1 VLPAPEADLAP
12 RFSAIKLAGSR
23 ARISMEFMLVDTS
36 CGEGMAV
43 RTTMVSGASRAA
55 APRRCAIVSR
65 HELADSLAMRPSV
78 YIGMTAD
85 ILHHGHTNII
95 ARGRELGD
103 VTIGLLTDAAVA
115 GHKRLPLL
123 KWEHRKQI
131 LENISGVARVVP
143 QETWDYAPNIR
154 KYRPDV
160 MVHGTD
166 WLQGPLAPYRERALA
181 ALSEYGGRLVETP
194 YTPGVSS
201 SDIAQRQQALG
212 TTPDLRR
219 ATLRRLLQAKP
230 ISRFIEA
237 HSPISAMIA
246 EHSRVEVGDRVRE
259 FDGFW
264 SSSLTDSTLRGKP
277 DIEALEIN
285 SRLTGINEIFEVTT
299 KPLIMDADT
308 GGKLEH
314 FELHVRSMER
324 LGVSAAIIEDKTG
337 LKKNSLLG
345 CEVAQTQEEVP
356 AFCDKIRAGR
366 AARVGD
372 DFMVV
377 ARIESLILEKGMSDA
392 MGRAEAYAEAGADAI
407 MIHSR
412 ARNPDEIF
420 QFAGLLRQS
429 FPSLPLVAVPT
440 SYNQVTE
447 DELAERGFNVVI
459 YANHLMR
466 AAYPAMRRVAQAI
479 LSHSRSYEVERELI
493 SIDEVLEL
501 IPGTR

>member
-1 VLPAPEADLAP
+1 M
-12 RFSAIKLAGSR
+12 K
-23 ARISMEFMLVDTS
+23 
-36 CGEGMAV
+36 
-43 RTTMVSGASRAA
+43 
-55 APRRCAIVSR
+55 
-65 HELADSLAMRPSV
+65 PSI

-95 ARGRELGD
+95 AHARELGD

-123 KWEHRKQI
+123 KWEHRRQV
-131 LENISGVARVVP
+131 LESIQGVVRVVP
-143 QETWDYAPNIR
+143 QESWDYAANLLIF
-154 KYRPDV
+154 RPDI

-166 WLQGPLAPYRERALA
+166 WLHGPLAPYRQRAID
-181 ALSEYGGRLVETP
+181 ALNTYGGRLVEVP
-194 YTPGVSS
+194 YTDGVSS
-201 SDIAQRQQALG
+201 SDLAQRQQALG

-219 ATLRRLLQAKP
+219 ATLRRLLSAKP

-237 HSPISAMIA
+237 HSPLSALIA
-246 EHSRVEVGDRVRE
+246 EHARVEHEDQTRE

-285 SRLTGINEIFEVTT
+285 SRLTGVNEIFDVTT

-314 FELHVRSMER
+314 FELNVRSMER
-324 LGVSAAIIEDKTG
+324 LGISATIIEDKTG
-337 LKKNSLLG
+337 LKKNSLFG
-345 CEVAQTQEEVP
+345 TDVAQTQEDVG

-372 DFMVV
+372 DFMVI
-377 ARIESLILEKGMSDA
+377 ARIESLILDRGMADA
-392 MGRAEAYAEAGADAI
+392 MTRAEAYAEAGADAV

-412 ARNPDEIF
+412 NKAPDEIYA
-420 QFAGLLRQS
+420 FADLFRQS
-429 FPSLPLVAVPT
+429 FPNLPLVAVPT
-440 SYNQVTE
+440 SYNSATE
-447 DELAERGFNVVI
+447 DDLAARGFNIVI
-459 YANHLMR
+459 YANQLMR
-466 AAYPAMRRVAQAI
+466 AAYPAMRRVAEGI
-479 LSHSRSYEVERELI
+479 LRHGRSLEVDRDLI
-493 SIDEVLEL
+493 GINEVLEL